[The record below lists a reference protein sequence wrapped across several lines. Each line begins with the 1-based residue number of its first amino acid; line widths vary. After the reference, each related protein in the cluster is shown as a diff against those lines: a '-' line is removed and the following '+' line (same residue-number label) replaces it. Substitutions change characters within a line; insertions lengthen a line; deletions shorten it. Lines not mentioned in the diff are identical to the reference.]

1 MATKRTVLR
10 SSAGKKLYAV
20 RNADG
25 TTGAGL
31 GAPIVT
37 ASGGLITFTFADD
50 IINRPDGVV
59 TNADRI
65 VVSVTAVATD
75 VPGNAAGVVLTNTE
89 VPYAYSG
96 RGIGTALATG
106 VFNLIRASGR
116 KAVLRCSFMA
126 RFYATHREYGDIV
139 DG

>member
-1 MATKRTVLR
+1 MENEVIDNPGEHRFELAL
-10 SSAGKKLYAV
+10 
-20 RNADG
+20 DG
-25 TTGAGL
+25 
-31 GAPIVT
+31 
-37 ASGGLITFTFADD
+37 DD
-50 IINRPDGVV
+50 I
-59 TNADRI
+59 
-65 VVSVTAVATD
+65 
-75 VPGNAAGVVLTNTE
+75 AAAYYQIDENGRVVLTHTE